1 MCSTKTQMHMKK
13 IKAFLTIL
21 LCLVILI
28 QTKAQKNTAI
38 LPGAYQTEKY
48 FPLLKGKSVGLFTNQ
63 TATVNKKHLIDTLI
77 SAGIHIQKIFT
88 PEHGLRGTADAGE
101 KVSDEIDTK
110 TGIKLVSLYGKKN
123 APDALD
129 LMDVDILLF
138 DIQDVGTRFYT
149 YINSLQYYMEAAMA
163 NHKPLVILDRPNP
176 NGFYVDGPVLEAP
189 FASGIGK
196 NAIPIVYGLTMGEYA
211 QLLKG
216 ENWLKVIEGNNQL
229 SLTIIPNKNYT
240 HKSKYTIDVAPSP
253 NLSSMNSIYWYP
265 TTCLVEGT
273 VMSEGRGTEHA
284 FAFIGHP
291 SIRNQSFSFVPAPR
305 VGAMSSKLYGQ
316 KCFGWDLTQKN
327 PLNNKI
333 DIALIIEM
341 YQSFPQKDSFFI
353 RPKSGELTAYFFNK
367 LAGNASLM
375 DQLKL
380 GVSEA
385 DIRKSWEPA
394 LNNFNSIR
402 KKYLLYPDFK

>member
-1 MCSTKTQMHMKK
+1 MKK
-13 IKAFLTIL
+13 IKAL
-21 LCLVILI
+21 LVCLFFWVIMTPCI
-28 QTKAQKNTAI
+28 AQKNTAI

-63 TATVNKKHLIDTLI
+63 TATINKKHLIDTLL

-101 KVSDEIDTK
+101 KVSDEIDSK
-110 TGIKLVSLYGKKN
+110 TGIKIVSLYGKKN
-123 APDALD
+123 APDAND
-129 LMDVDILLF
+129 LNDIDILLF

-149 YINSLQYYMEAAMA
+149 YINSLQYFMEAAMA
-163 NHKPLVILDRPNP
+163 NHKPLVLLDRPNP

-189 FASGIGK
+189 FASGVGK

-216 ENWLKVIEGNNQL
+216 EQWLKVLEGNNQL
-229 SLTIIPNKNYT
+229 TLTIIPNKNYT

-253 NLSSMNSIYWYP
+253 NLSSMNAIYWYP
-265 TTCLVEGT
+265 TTCLIEGT

-284 FAFIGHP
+284 FAYIGHP
-291 SIRNQSFSFVPAPR
+291 SITNQSFSFTPAPR
-305 VGAMSSKLYGQ
+305 IGAMSSKLYGQ
-316 KCFGWDLTQKN
+316 KCIGWDLSQKN
-327 PLNNKI
+327 PPSNKI

-353 RPKSGELTAYFFNK
+353 HPKSGAPTAFFFNK
-367 LAGNASLM
+367 LAGNANLM
-375 DQLKL
+375 EQLKT
-380 GVSEA
+380 GASEA
-385 DIRKSWEPA
+385 TIRKSWEPA
-394 LNNFNSIR
+394 LTQFKTIR
-402 KKYLLYPDFK
+402 KKYLLYPDFE